1 MTGSD
6 LDIAQIIV
14 PTYARTD
21 STDEKAL
28 VTLVCVQ
35 PEIRKGN
42 RPKMQG
48 QLHFDL
54 IWSI

>member
-14 PTYARTD
+14 PAYARTD
-21 STDEKAL
+21 STDQEAL
-28 VTLVCVQ
+28 VALACVQ

-42 RPKMQG
+42 RPKMPG
-48 QLHFDL
+48 KLHVDL